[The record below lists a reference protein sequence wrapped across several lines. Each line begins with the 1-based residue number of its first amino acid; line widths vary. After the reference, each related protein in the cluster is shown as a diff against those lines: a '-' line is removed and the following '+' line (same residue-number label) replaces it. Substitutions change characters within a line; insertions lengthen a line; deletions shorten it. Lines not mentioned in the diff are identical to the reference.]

1 MVRKHVVL
9 RADDVRCEPG
19 PGEVSPGAFPAPTFT
34 MRVDFACGR
43 GPRELTVQDDTFDVL
58 GPDHHTLARIEA
70 PGTTQQFAFAPETR
84 VARFPIETA
93 PAASHSTGSF
103 VLLGIH
109 HILSG
114 YDHLLFVIG
123 LLLPGGDLLSLAK
136 IITAFTIAHSVTLTL
151 AVLQVVTLPDRLI
164 EAVIALSIAYVAA
177 ENLFGRPAVSRRW
190 LVSFCFGL
198 VHGFGFASALR
209 DLGLSTHGLVLS
221 LFGFNAGV
229 EIGQGLV
236 VALALPALVLLRNT
250 RWERRMVWSSSVAI
264 LLVAAVLFVE
274 RAFF

>member
-1 MVRKHVVL
+1 MTATARRRALAALLLLAAPAVGLAHTGGSTGYAVITVSRGTVRYEATLPTTVLPSDLAEALRLAQGGHAPSREPLLDVVRKHVVL

-43 GPRELTVQDDTFDVL
+43 APRELTVQDDTFDVL

-164 EAVIALSIAYVAA
+164 EAVIALSIAYVTA
-177 ENLFGRPAVSRRW
+177 ENRFGRPAVSRRW
-190 LVSFCFGL
+190 LVSF
-198 VHGFGFASALR
+198 
-209 DLGLSTHGLVLS
+209 
-221 LFGFNAGV
+221 
-229 EIGQGLV
+229 
-236 VALALPALVLLRNT
+236 
-250 RWERRMVWSSSVAI
+250 
-264 LLVAAVLFVE
+264 
-274 RAFF
+274 